1 MPLSFILL
9 VVVLVVLFGIA
20 YYFQELYPY
29 TLKAIFN
36 GFKDRYKEVQSGQM
50 SFFAFKEEIINEY
63 SHVSPKDSPDMVRF
77 KKEIISMLDYED
89 FIKQTLSDPEITM
102 DGLRVAWR
110 KFDPSI
116 SSESVVVAGSPDV
129 EEQAIPEAEEK
140 VIPKVFT
147 KGPGKKVMDMMV
159 EHGYCAPSTLEWVY
173 DGENSSYLQVLFADA
188 IGKHLDFGRKRWSAF
203 TSIWGEKN
211 YSDLLSKAIECDNV
225 KNLGLKVKALF
236 PEYEVPESY
245 AMR

>member
-20 YYFQELYPY
+20 YYFQEIYPY
-29 TLKAIFN
+29 TFKAIFN

-63 SHVSPKDSPDMVRF
+63 SLVSPKDSPDMVRF

-102 DGLRVAWR
+102 NGLRVAWR

-116 SSESVVVAGSPDV
+116 SSESVVAAGSPDV

-140 VIPKVFT
+140 VIPIVFT

-159 EHGYCAPSTLEWVY
+159 EHGYCVPSTLEWVY

-225 KNLGLKVKALF
+225 KNLGLKVKELF

>member
-1 MPLSFILL
+1 MPLSFILV
-9 VVVLVVLFGIA
+9 VVVLAVLFGIA
-20 YYFQELYPY
+20 YYFQEIYPY
-29 TLKAIFN
+29 ILKAIFN

-63 SHVSPKDSPDMVRF
+63 SLVSPKDSPDMVRF

-102 DGLRVAWR
+102 NGLRVAWR

-116 SSESVVVAGSPDV
+116 SSESVVAAGSPDV

-173 DGENSSYLQVLFADA
+173 DGENSSYLKVLFADA

-236 PEYEVPESY
+236 PEYEVPEPYS
-245 AMR
+245 MR

>member
-1 MPLSFILL
+1 MPLSFILV
-9 VVVLVVLFGIA
+9 VVVLAVLFGIA
-20 YYFQELYPY
+20 YYFQEIYPY

-63 SHVSPKDSPDMVRF
+63 SLVSPKDSPDMVRF

-102 DGLRVAWR
+102 NGLRVAWR

-116 SSESVVVAGSPDV
+116 SSESVVAAGSPDV

>member
-1 MPLSFILL
+1 MPLSFILWVVIL
-9 VVVLVVLFGIA
+9 VILFGIA
-20 YYFQELYPY
+20 YYFQEIYPY
-29 TLKAIFN
+29 TLRTIFR
-36 GFKDRYKEVQSGQM
+36 GFKDRYKEVQSGKM
-50 SFFAFKEEIINEY
+50 SYFGFKEEIRNEY
-63 SHVSPKDSPDMVRF
+63 SFVSPKDSPDMVRF

-89 FIKQTLSDPEITM
+89 FIKQTLSDPELTM
-102 DGLRVAWR
+102 NGLRLAWR

-116 SSESVVVAGSPDV
+116 SSKSVEAAGSPDV
-129 EEQAIPEAEEK
+129 EEQAIPEVEEK
-140 VIPKVFT
+140 TIPKVFS
-147 KGPGKKVMDMMV
+147 KGPGKKAMDMMV

-225 KNLGLKVKALF
+225 KNLGLKVKELF

>member
-9 VVVLVVLFGIA
+9 VVVLVVLFGLA
-20 YYFQELYPY
+20 YYFQEIYPY

-63 SHVSPKDSPDMVRF
+63 SLVSSRDSMEMVRF
-77 KKEIISMLDYED
+77 KKEIISMLDYEE
-89 FIKQTLSDPEITM
+89 FIKQTLSDPGLTM
-102 DGLRVAWR
+102 NGLRAAWR

-116 SSESVVVAGSPDV
+116 PSESVECPDNSEM
-129 EEQAIPEAEEK
+129 EEQAIPEVEEK
-140 VIPKVFT
+140 VIPEVFA
-147 KGPGKKVMDMMV
+147 KGPGKIVMDMLV
-159 EHGYCAPSTLEWVY
+159 KHGYCAPATLDWVY
-173 DGENSSYLQVLFADA
+173 EGENSSYLQVLFADA
-188 IGKHLDFGRKRWSAF
+188 IGKHLDFGRKRWFAF

-225 KNLGLKVKALF
+225 KNLGQKVKELF

>member
-20 YYFQELYPY
+20 YYFQEIYPY

-63 SHVSPKDSPDMVRF
+63 SFVSPKDSPDMVRF

-102 DGLRVAWR
+102 NGLRVAWR

-116 SSESVVVAGSPDV
+116 SSESVVAAGSPDV

-147 KGPGKKVMDMMV
+147 KGPGKKAMDMMV

-188 IGKHLDFGRKRWSAF
+188 IGKHLEFGRKRWSAF

-225 KNLGLKVKALF
+225 KNLGQKVKELF
-236 PEYEVPESY
+236 PEYDVPESY
-245 AMR
+245 TMK

>member
-1 MPLSFILL
+1 MPLSFILWVVIL
-9 VVVLVVLFGIA
+9 VILFGIA
-20 YYFQELYPY
+20 YYFQEIYPY
-29 TLKAIFN
+29 TLRTIFS
-36 GFKDRYKEVQSGQM
+36 GFKDRYKEVQSGKM
-50 SFFAFKEEIINEY
+50 SYFAFREEIRNEY
-63 SHVSPKDSPDMVRF
+63 SFVSPKDSPDMVRF

-173 DGENSSYLQVLFADA
+173 DGENSSSLQVLFADA

-245 AMR
+245 AMK

>member
-1 MPLSFILL
+1 
-9 VVVLVVLFGIA
+9 
-20 YYFQELYPY
+20 
-29 TLKAIFN
+29 
-36 GFKDRYKEVQSGQM
+36 
-50 SFFAFKEEIINEY
+50 
-63 SHVSPKDSPDMVRF
+63 
-77 KKEIISMLDYED
+77 MLDYED

-102 DGLRVAWR
+102 NGLRVAWR

-116 SSESVVVAGSPDV
+116 SSENVVAAGSPDV

-203 TSIWGEKN
+203 TSICGEKN

>member
-1 MPLSFILL
+1 
-9 VVVLVVLFGIA
+9 
-20 YYFQELYPY
+20 
-29 TLKAIFN
+29 
-36 GFKDRYKEVQSGQM
+36 
-50 SFFAFKEEIINEY
+50 
-63 SHVSPKDSPDMVRF
+63 
-77 KKEIISMLDYED
+77 MLDYED
-89 FIKQTLSDPEITM
+89 FIKQTLSDPELTM
-102 DGLRVAWR
+102 NGLRLAWR

-116 SSESVVVAGSPDV
+116 LSESKESADSPDV
-129 EEQAIPEAEEK
+129 KETAIPEFEGK
-140 VIPKVFT
+140 IIPKVFT

-225 KNLGLKVKALF
+225 KNLGLKVKELF
-236 PEYEVPESY
+236 PEYEAPEPY
-245 AMR
+245 AMK

>member
-9 VVVLVVLFGIA
+9 VVVLVVLFGLA
-20 YYFQELYPY
+20 YYFQEIYPY

-63 SHVSPKDSPDMVRF
+63 SLVSPKDSPDMVRF

-102 DGLRVAWR
+102 NGLRVAWR

-116 SSESVVVAGSPDV
+116 SSKSVEAAGSPDV
-129 EEQAIPEAEEK
+129 EEQAIPEVEEK
-140 VIPKVFT
+140 VIPKVFS
-147 KGPGKKVMDMMV
+147 KGPGKKAMDMMV

-173 DGENSSYLQVLFADA
+173 NGENSSYLQVLFADA

>member
-1 MPLSFILL
+1 MPLSFIL
-9 VVVLVVLFGIA
+9 VVVVIAVLFGIA
-20 YYFQELYPY
+20 YYFQEINPY

-63 SHVSPKDSPDMVRF
+63 SLVSSRDSMEMVRF

-89 FIKQTLSDPEITM
+89 FIKQTLSDPELTM
-102 DGLRVAWR
+102 NGLRVTWR

-116 SSESVVVAGSPDV
+116 PSESVESLDSPEM
-129 EEQAIPEAEEK
+129 EEQAIPEVEEK
-140 VIPKVFT
+140 VIPEVFA
-147 KGPGKKVMDMMV
+147 KGPGKEVMDMLV
-159 EHGYCAPSTLEWVY
+159 EQGYCAPATLDWIYE
-173 DGENSSYLQVLFADA
+173 GENSSYLQVLFADA
-188 IGKHLDFGRKRWSAF
+188 IGKHLDFGRKRWFAF

-211 YSDLLSKAIECDNV
+211 YSDLLTKAIECDNV
-225 KNLGLKVKALF
+225 KNLGLKVKELF
-236 PEYEVPESY
+236 PEYEVPEPY

>member
-1 MPLSFILL
+1 MPLSFILW
-9 VVVLVVLFGIA
+9 VVVLVVLYGIV
-20 YYFQELYPY
+20 YFFQEIYPY
-29 TLKAIFN
+29 TLKTIFN
-36 GFKDRYKEVQSGQM
+36 GFKDRYKAVQSGRM

-63 SHVSPKDSPDMVRF
+63 SLVSPKDSMEMVRF
-77 KKEIISMLDYED
+77 KKEIISMLDYDD
-89 FIKQTLSDPEITM
+89 FIKRTLSDPELTM
-102 DGLRVAWR
+102 SGLRLAWR

-116 SSESVVVAGSPDV
+116 SSESVVAAGSPDV
-129 EEQAIPEAEEK
+129 EEKSIPEVEEK
-140 VIPKVFT
+140 AIPKVFS
-147 KGPGKKVMDMMV
+147 KGPGKKAMDMMV

-225 KNLGLKVKALF
+225 KNLGLKVKELF